1 MNLQRVL
8 GDARTNENIELA
20 KQHAKEMKY
29 SKDDLEMYFNGGI
42 LAKFQTDAQR
52 IKAFHCKDGKKTRN
66 WELHL
71 EMNDSED
78 ENDLAFVCML
88 QYYYLFG
95 DRQPNMV
102 FHHLKGNDQ
111 LVEAMFDKS
120 KRDSIFGVW
129 KSVWGDEPVN
139 ANLDWVCKNTSM
151 LPKNYGEVSD
161 WRNNQQH
168 RDNLLSLVDDSI
180 ESLKDKVLHGTA
192 NHKTMSVLCDHEFM
206 TGYLMENRVSYHF
219 LKFLFA
225 TSEWVDE
232 NLLETLSEQELS
244 AVTI

>member
-1 MNLQRVL
+1 
-8 GDARTNENIELA
+8 
-20 KQHAKEMKY
+20 MKY
-29 SKDDLEMYFNGGI
+29 SKEELEMYFNCGI
-42 LAKFQTDAQR
+42 LARFQKDAQR
-52 IKAFHCKDGKKTRN
+52 VKAFHCKDSKKTRS
-66 WELHL
+66 WELWL
-71 EMNDSED
+71 EMNESED

-95 DRQPNMV
+95 NRQPNMI
-102 FHHLKGNDQ
+102 FHHLKGNDR

-139 ANLDWVCKNTSM
+139 ANLDWVSKNASM
-151 LPKNYGEVSD
+151 LPKNYGEMSD

-168 RDNLLSLVDDSI
+168 RDNLLSLLDDTI
-180 ESLKDKVLHGTA
+180 ESLKDKVLNGIA
-192 NHKTMSVLCDHEFM
+192 DHKAISVLYDHEIM
-206 TGYLMENRVSYHF
+206 KGYLTENRVSYHF
-219 LKFLFA
+219 LKFLIA

-244 AVTI
+244 AVSI